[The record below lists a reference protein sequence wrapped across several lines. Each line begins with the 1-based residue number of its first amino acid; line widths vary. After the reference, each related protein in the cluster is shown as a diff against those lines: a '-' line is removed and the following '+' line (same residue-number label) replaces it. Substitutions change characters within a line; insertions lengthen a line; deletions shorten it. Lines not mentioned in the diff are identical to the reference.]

1 LFLYVQKNSLVSLI
15 FINTK
20 LKQNKKFGV
29 VLSCRGEVAFC
40 SNECREWYIKHTER
54 NRFLGEIGTAPKP

>member
-1 LFLYVQKNSLVSLI
+1 VFKKTLLFLYFSAT
-15 FINTK
+15 TK

-54 NRFLGEIGTAPKP
+54 NRSLGEIGTAPKP

>member
-1 LFLYVQKNSLVSLI
+1 VFKKTLLFLYFSAT
-15 FINTK
+15 TK